1 MVITKIEID
10 GVQYRIFEDV
20 VLFPRTKNEVSVN
33 VAEQALDNCI
43 MQKIDNEKY
52 HEVRGVD
59 ETYGYVV
66 DQEIADSENEDDI
79 RESIEDIYDAD
90 EFVGVSDINLD

>member
-1 MVITKIEID
+1 MVITKVEID

-20 VLFPRTKNEVSVN
+20 VLFPNTPKEVSVS
-33 VAEQALDNCI
+33 VAEKALDNCI
-43 MQKIDNEKY
+43 MQKIENEEY
-52 HEVRGVD
+52 HEVRAID

-66 DQEIADSENEDDI
+66 DQEIADSESEDDI

-90 EFVGVSDINLD
+90 EFVGVTDINLK

>member
-1 MVITKIEID
+1 MVITKVEID

-20 VLFPRTKNEVSVN
+20 VLFPNTKNEVSVN
-33 VAEQALDNCI
+33 VAEQALDDRI
-43 MQKIDNEKY
+43 MKKIANDEY
-52 HEVRGVD
+52 HKVRGVD

-79 RESIEDIYDAD
+79 RESIEDIYDKD
-90 EFVGVSDINLD
+90 EFVGVTDMKVV

>member
-1 MVITKIEID
+1 MVITNVEIE
-10 GVQYRIFEDV
+10 GVQYRIFEGV
-20 VLFPRTKNEVSVN
+20 TLFPGTKNEVSVN
-33 VAEQALDNCI
+33 VAEKALDDCI
-43 MQKIDNEKY
+43 MQKIENEEY
-52 HEVRGVD
+52 HEVRAID

-90 EFVGVSDINLD
+90 EFVGVTDINLD